1 MTFSIAARDPLTGAF
16 GLAVTTSGLCV
27 GARCPY
33 ALAGVGAVLTQHR
46 TDPRLGPLG
55 LQLLERGLTA
65 EQTVAAL
72 TEGRDDAK
80 WRQIAVVDA
89 AGRTAAFHGDAIYS
103 WHGHA
108 AADGAIAIG
117 NILRSEAIPQAMLD
131 AFLDDRT
138 APMETR
144 LVSALTAGLS
154 AGGELD
160 PLGSAALLIVR
171 DDAFAWMDLRV
182 DRSSDPIGD
191 LAALAAAYAPDA
203 EGTRMRAI
211 DPDAVPNNK
220 DLMRRHAELQRSA

>member
-1 MTFSIAARDPLTGAF
+1 M
-16 GLAVTTSGLCV
+16 
-27 GARCPY
+27 
-33 ALAGVGAVLTQHR
+33 
-46 TDPRLGPLG
+46 
-55 LQLLERGLTA
+55 
-65 EQTVAAL
+65 AAL
-72 TEGRDDAK
+72 TENRSDAK

-89 AGRTAAFHGDAIYS
+89 AGRTAAFHGDEIYS

-131 AFLDDRT
+131 AFLDDP
-138 APMETR
+138 AEPMQDR
-144 LVSALTAGLS
+144 LVAALAAGLA

-182 DRSSDPIGD
+182 DRSTDPIGD
-191 LAALAAAYAPDA
+191 LAALAGAYAPDA

-211 DPDAVPNNK
+211 DPDSVPNNL
-220 DLMRRHAELQRSA
+220 DLMRRHAALQKTA